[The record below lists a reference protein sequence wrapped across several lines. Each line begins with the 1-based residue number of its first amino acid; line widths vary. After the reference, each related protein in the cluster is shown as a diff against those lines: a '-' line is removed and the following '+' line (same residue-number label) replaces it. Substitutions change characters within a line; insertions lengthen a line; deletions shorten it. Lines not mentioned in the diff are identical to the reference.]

1 MADQQ
6 SNSTQAST
14 CSNAASTEA
23 ASSNFSA
30 TGSLQMASHTIAEGE
45 NYNNIHTIL
54 PGINFNINE
63 DAFDEDDFDE
73 EFSDG
78 FDEDDEDMTDQTTE
92 SSDMTKQLLDF
103 AENVNSD
110 IQKYFGRKK
119 DEDSCDIYEDKWI
132 SKKSGRELYL
142 ADILRIANG
151 GDSSE
156 DTKKTSRK
164 EVELRKNGTLGKVSK
179 SAGLGPLDE
188 LFRDIPK
195 DLKDT
200 VHKGKRAKRLQG
212 SNGKGTSLLDRK
224 LPSSFWI
231 EPSVRRNNTD
241 EQKSIES
248 SKSTIATSQGKTS
261 HAPATPDFSDLLESW
276 TREESSSVV
285 TATQAT
291 MTTVSS
297 AQNSSG

>member
-1 MADQQ
+1 
-6 SNSTQAST
+6 
-14 CSNAASTEA
+14 
-23 ASSNFSA
+23 
-30 TGSLQMASHTIAEGE
+30 MASHTIVEGE
-45 NYNNIHTIL
+45 NCNNIRTVVSD
-54 PGINFNINE
+54 INFNINE

-73 EFSDG
+73 EFSDD
-78 FDEDDEDMTDQTTE
+78 FDEDDDVTDQAIE

-103 AENVNSD
+103 AQNVNSD

-119 DEDSCDIYEDKWI
+119 DEDSCDIYEDKWT

-151 GDSSE
+151 GDSSD
-156 DTKKTSRK
+156 DTRKNAKK
-164 EVELRKNGTLGKVSK
+164 EVELRNNGTQGKVSK
-179 SAGLGPLDE
+179 SVGLGPLDE
-188 LFRDIPK
+188 LFKDIPQ
-195 DLKDT
+195 DLNGT
-200 VHKGKRAKRLQG
+200 THKGKRAKRSQS

-231 EPSVRRNNTD
+231 EPSVRRDYTD

-248 SKSTIATSQGKTS
+248 SKSAIAVSQGKTS

-285 TATQAT
+285 TAAQA
-291 MTTVSS
+291 TTVSS
-297 AQNSSG
+297 VQNSSG